1 MLYPAPLSPFELEVS
16 DEDRRDGR
24 CRPQGKELVRA
35 VNAVEGC
42 TISGAVERRLP
53 AIGQDIGVL
62 AGIGPLGVA
71 VSADALEVI
80 AGSEG
85 ILDFTTPK
93 STVEFAGLAANAR
106 VVHVIG
112 TTGLEEADEAQ
123 IAAAAR
129 HAPIIKAGNISLG
142 VNLLVA
148 VTRRVAEALDEDFD
162 IEIVE
167 MHHRNKVDA
176 PSGTALMLGAAAAEG
191 RGVNLAEHS
200 VSARNGITGPRRRGD
215 VGFASL
221 RGGSVVGDHK
231 VGFAGAG
238 ERIELAH
245 LAWDRGIFPRGAVKA
260 LLWGKR
266 RPPGLYRCPTCWASK
281 VGDGPR
287 GPDGRR
293 QSHARADP
301 AR

>member
-1 MLYPAPLSPFELEVS
+1 MKIAVMGVA
-16 DEDRRDGR
+16 GR
-24 CRPQGKELVRA
+24 MGQELVRA

-42 TISGAVERRLP
+42 TISGAVERPDSP

-112 TTGLEEADEAQ
+112 TTGLKEADEAQ

-129 HAPIIKAGNISLG
+129 HAPIIKAGNMSLG

-200 VSARNGITGPRRRGD
+200 ASAPATASQDR
-215 VGFASL
+215 VGAAT
-221 RGGSVVGDHK
+221 SVLP
-231 VGFAGAG
+231 ACAG
-238 ERIELAH
+238 E
-245 LAWDRGIFPRGAVKA
+245 
-260 LLWGKR
+260 
-266 RPPGLYRCPTCWASK
+266 ASSATI
-281 VGDGPR
+281 G
-287 GPDGRR
+287 
-293 QSHARADP
+293 
-301 AR
+301 